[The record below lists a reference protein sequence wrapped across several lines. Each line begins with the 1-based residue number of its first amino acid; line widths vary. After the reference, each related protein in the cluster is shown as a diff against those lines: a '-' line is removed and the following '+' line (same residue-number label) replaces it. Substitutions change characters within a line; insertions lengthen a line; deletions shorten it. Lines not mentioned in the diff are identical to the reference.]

1 MHVSCCIHPWSL
13 NYEPTLEKSNPK
25 HDVVDSLPEKIKYVN
40 LSHDRQQ
47 MHLPLTF
54 LSGTFYSVER
64 LPEFWHFI
72 AHWNPFFYMIDGFR
86 TGFIGYGDS
95 NISVGILVL
104 AIINLFFLFLTIF
117 VFKKGFGL
125 KT

>member
-1 MHVSCCIHPWSL
+1 
-13 NYEPTLEKSNPK
+13 
-25 HDVVDSLPEKIKYVN
+25 
-40 LSHDRQQ
+40 
-47 MHLPLTF
+47 
-54 LSGTFYSVER
+54 
-64 LPEFWHFI
+64 
-72 AHWNPFFYMIDGFR
+72 MIDGFR

-104 AIINLFFLFLTIF
+104 ALINLFFLFLTIF